1 MQSRGWAIT
10 WRKCLL
16 LVAFVTTT
24 GVYSLTAQ
32 TTDDL
37 ELTRAARHFRRQVYL
52 QYRTNRP
59 EFDRRRAAAVQAEEA
74 YRAAGADE
82 ASAERLRTWLL
93 AAAAASE
100 SRAALPA
107 LPSFGPDTRV
117 AETPSLPEP
126 VTTEPTPRE
135 PLGPLPPPKTDD
147 SEDTAKIVEIQEAP
161 QEAPAET
168 PAEEPETPVES
179 PAAPIAEID
188 EAPTDSPYHEE
199 TPLVETPT
207 ADAPSDEPFPVE
219 ESTPPE
225 ESSVPPTSPDADIF
239 EQTEVEVETGV
250 EAPPADEVPADEP
263 ETIEEPAHTP
273 TPAPETSITPTFEP
287 NVPSSSGVNITELSA
302 RVAGHNFAVRGILLD
317 WRRGERGDLDELTEA
332 VERTESLGRRYGLL
346 ATYVDLLTASERT
359 ETGELEPLTEVFTVL
374 GNAIADQRANYETS
388 DAPEDVRKAAIE
400 RLNALSQRLA
410 AAYNL
415 YAHDSERQP

>member
-59 EFDRRRAAAVQAEEA
+59 EFDRRRAAAAQAEEA

-107 LPSFGPDTRV
+107 LPSFGPETRV

-126 VTTEPTPRE
+126 VASEPAPRE
-135 PLGPLPPPKTDD
+135 PLGPVPPPATDD
-147 SEDTAKIVEIQEAP
+147 SEDTAKIVDIDEPSPETPADTPKPQPEAP
-161 QEAPAET
+161 IEPSAPPIAEIEEPPTESPYGEEMPTADTPAADSEDAANPFEDTVPAEESFAPPTETEPDTLEEQAVEVEAEIEAPAEE
-168 PAEEPETPVES
+168 PAPV
-179 PAAPIAEID
+179 D
-188 EAPTDSPYHEE
+188 
-199 TPLVETPT
+199 
-207 ADAPSDEPFPVE
+207 
-219 ESTPPE
+219 
-225 ESSVPPTSPDADIF
+225 
-239 EQTEVEVETGV
+239 
-250 EAPPADEVPADEP
+250 
-263 ETIEEPAHTP
+263 EPAHTP
-273 TPAPETSITPTFEP
+273 TPAPETSIKPSFEP

-302 RVAGHNFAVRGILLD
+302 RVDGHNFAVRGILLD
-317 WRRGERGDLDELTEA
+317 WRRGGRGDLDELTEA
-332 VERTESLGRRYGLL
+332 VERTESLGRRFGLL
-346 ATYVDLLTASERT
+346 VTYVDLLTESERT
-359 ETGELEPLTEVFTVL
+359 ATGELEPLTEVFTVL
-374 GNAIADQRANYETS
+374 GNAIADQRASYETS
-388 DAPEDVRKAAIE
+388 DAPDAERAKAIE

-410 AAYNL
+410 SAYHL